1 MLDITDNFRGRP
13 TREIEFESDG
23 EGLNIGGFAAFDYFG
38 DGSFY
43 LLDAPGVS
51 FQLFPKFARHNY

>member
-1 MLDITDNFRGRP
+1 M
-13 TREIEFESDG
+13 REIQFDPEIK
-23 EGLNIGGFAAFDYFG
+23 IGKFAAFDLFG

-51 FQLFPKFARHNY
+51 RS